1 MLRMGLLSTKHRH
14 LLETARALIIA
25 SSDPPHFWA
34 EAVST
39 ATYLINI

>member
-1 MLRMGLLSTKHRH
+1 MLIMGVVECKHQH
-14 LLETARALIIA
+14 LLETARALMVA
-25 SSDPPHFWA
+25 SSIPPHFWA